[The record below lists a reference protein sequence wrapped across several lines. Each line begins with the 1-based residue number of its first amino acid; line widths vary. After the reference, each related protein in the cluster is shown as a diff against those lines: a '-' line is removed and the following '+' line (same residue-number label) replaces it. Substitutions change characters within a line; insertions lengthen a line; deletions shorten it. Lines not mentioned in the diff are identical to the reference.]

1 MISDA
6 PVGAFLSGGLDSSS
20 VVAFAKEVNPKIE
33 CFTYDTDGNEKGLV
47 DDLPYAKKVANYLK
61 VPLEIIKVDSQK
73 LCEDF
78 ESMII
83 QLDEPLAD
91 PAALNVKYI
100 SHSAKKKG
108 IKVLLSGAGGDDIF
122 SGYRRHKAI
131 KLQSIFRIFPKK
143 SSLPF
148 WKILHLDLIVI
159 ILSKKVL
166 QNSSMV
172 QVFLE
177 KKELLIFLSE

>member
-1 MISDA
+1 MI
-6 PVGAFLSGGLDSSS
+6 FHMQ
-20 VVAFAKEVNPKIE
+20 
-33 CFTYDTDGNEKGLV
+33 
-47 DDLPYAKKVANYLK
+47 KKLQITLK

-108 IKVLLSGAGGDDIF
+108 HKGFAIRSG
-122 SGYRRHKAI
+122 RR
-131 KLQSIFRIFPKK
+131 
-143 SSLPF
+143 
-148 WKILHLDLIVI
+148 
-159 ILSKKVL
+159 
-166 QNSSMV
+166 
-172 QVFLE
+172 
-177 KKELLIFLSE
+177 